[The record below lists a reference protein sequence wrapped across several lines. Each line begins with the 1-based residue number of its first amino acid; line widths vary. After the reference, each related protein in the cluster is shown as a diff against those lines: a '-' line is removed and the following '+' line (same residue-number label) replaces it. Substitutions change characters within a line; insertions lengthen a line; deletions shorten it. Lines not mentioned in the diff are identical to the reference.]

1 VIEMWKFRN
10 EEDVVYVKSRIT
22 KLAIEDGKRALVEIR
37 RYKAEVD
44 RVLKVLD
51 SLLSDIAKLDR
62 GLWLEIKD
70 AKDYALDL
78 KEFLDKYE
86 KELSG

>member
-1 VIEMWKFRN
+1 MWKFRN

-22 KLAIEDGKRALVEIR
+22 KLAIEDSKRAL
-37 RYKAEVD
+37 AEVKKYKKEVD
-44 RVLKVLD
+44 KVLKVLD
-51 SLLSDIAKLDR
+51 SLLSDVAKLDR
-62 GLWLEIKD
+62 GLWLEVKD
-70 AKDYALDL
+70 AKDYVLDL

>member
-1 VIEMWKFRN
+1 MWKFRN

-22 KLAIEDGKRALVEIR
+22 KLAIEDSKKALVEIR

>member
-1 VIEMWKFRN
+1 MWKFRN

>member
-1 VIEMWKFRN
+1 MWKFRN

-22 KLAIEDGKRALVEIR
+22 KLAVEDGKKALAEIR
-37 RYKAEVD
+37 RYKVEVD

-51 SLLSDIAKLDR
+51 SLLSDVAKLDK

>member
-1 VIEMWKFRN
+1 MWKFRN

-22 KLAIEDGKRALVEIR
+22 KLAIEDSKKALAEIR
-37 RYKAEVD
+37 RYKAEVG